1 MPDLKLTPQEKNIVQ
16 YHRDNIAF
24 NNVGTGPQ
32 GEPVTV
38 YSTGVTMDSGPHK
51 GKSAL
56 VPGYIQGKQ
65 YEDPD
70 LIREYWRTDINKGK
84 FPIYNTP
91 EEGDKRAKEIHKIM
105 DEEVGAAEKAGRA
118 SKSEQYKKG
127 GAVQDKYRKE
137 KLVKGYSGQ
146 PTSQTRVFNGTIVRG
161 HGIETKGK
169 TKGRI
174 V

>member
-1 MPDLKLTPQEKNIVQ
+1 MADLKLTPQEKNIVQ

-24 NNVGTGPQ
+24 NNVGTGPE

-38 YSTGVTMDSGPHK
+38 YSTGVTMDSGPYK

-70 LIREYWRTDINKGK
+70 LIRDYFRTDINKGK
-84 FPIYNTP
+84 YPIYNTP

-105 DEEVGAAEKAGRA
+105 DQEVEAAEKAGRA
-118 SKSEQYKKG
+118 PKSEQYKKG
-127 GAVQDKYRKE
+127 GKVEDKYRSQ
-137 KLVKGYSGQ
+137 KLVKGFDGQ
-146 PTSQTRVFNGTIVRG
+146 KTSLTRVFNGTVVRG
-161 HGIETKGK
+161 HGIETKGR